1 MNKLKKAATSIT
13 IGLVIKTIHLAAT
26 LTSCQKQ
33 EPPVVTPSKEEILID
48 QEVDISYAF
57 KGNNQFLKSI
67 TLEERCDAEGNPY
80 YVGVID
86 KDTEALVADLVDYYN
101 ADPNTTSSITT
112 KDVLYCI
119 TDGIVKATSRK
130 QSESSFW
137 KFLKWC
143 KQPADLVYKEEVIY
157 GNGTEYSAGEKAT
170 MGGVTNYDYIK
181 YRIDD
186 YSNYTYPWLYDAP

>member
-1 MNKLKKAATSIT
+1 MSRPRKIT
-13 IGLVIKTIHLAAT
+13 AITFSLIVLVILITAT

-112 KDVLYCI
+112 KDILYCV

-143 KQPADLVYKEEVIY
+143 KQPAELVYAVDFETLGIK
-157 GNGTEYSAGEKAT
+157 AGDVANAP
-170 MGGVTNYDYIK
+170 GVTNYDFLP
-181 YRIDD
+181 DQE
-186 YSNYTYPWLYDAP
+186 NYPEYKPRSESR